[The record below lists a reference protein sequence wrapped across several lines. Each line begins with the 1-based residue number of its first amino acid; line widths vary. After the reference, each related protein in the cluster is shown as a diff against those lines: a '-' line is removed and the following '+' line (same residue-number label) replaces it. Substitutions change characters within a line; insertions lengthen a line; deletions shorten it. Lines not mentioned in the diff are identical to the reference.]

1 MWLLSRKWEWL
12 ISVLCL
18 SSSNENEIQMRYDIL
33 IYVNDYSDDI
43 RTKIRRHSC

>member
-18 SSSNENEIQMRYDIL
+18 SSSDENEI
-33 IYVNDYSDDI
+33 
-43 RTKIRRHSC
+43 